1 MDRFPLMVYRC
12 PGAQSHHGIACDT
25 LIVANEAEEV
35 DAALDGWFITPAQ
48 AEEAAAAPAADPDP
62 QPADDAAPTREELK
76 QKAAEL
82 GIVHAKNVGD
92 AKLAELIA
100 AKLSEAARVD

>member
-12 PGAQSHHGIACDT
+12 PGAQSHHGIECDT

-35 DAALDGWFITPAQ
+35 DAALDGWFFTPAD
-48 AEEAAAAPAADPDP
+48 AAEAAAAPVAEPEQ
-62 QPADDAAPTREELK
+62 QPADDTAPTREELK

-82 GIVHAKNVGD
+82 GITHAKNASD

-100 AKLSEAARVD
+100 ASLSEAASVD